1 MKLIIAIVQ
10 DDDAMDLID
19 ILTENGLR
27 VDRK

>member
-1 MKLIIAIVQ
+1 LQ

-27 VDRK
+27 VTKLATTGGF